1 MNQTSVALRNTLTTI
16 FFIAFL
22 FATLGGLF
30 TFNLAYARQAE
41 LPLEFLPVWKAA
53 KNLLIEGLLP
63 YSEFTTYEIQK
74 IAYGRVA
81 GPAELPLRVGMP
93 LPLMLVF
100 LPLGAFVELEQA
112 RAAWMVIL
120 QASLALLLVFSLR
133 LSGWRAHWAWLFIT
147 FLFGFSWIYSLSAMR
162 DASFSIVL
170 AMFLFGSL
178 QALRASL
185 DELAGMLL
193 AFSFYNLEMGGLLLL
208 FLLLWAAFSGRWR
221 IWAGLFMTLAI
232 LVTIAFIL
240 DSGWAMSFLRST
252 FFNWNANQNV
262 STVSLFVGWFP
273 GLGERI
279 ALGLALIFLLL
290 LLLESQQALA
300 RRNELQAFWV
310 TCLVAAVTPLVGM
323 PVNDSGLVFFL
334 PAFIL
339 SVSIM
344 SQRWAVI
351 GNWVALLILI
361 FASAAAWLLSIY
373 QIESGFLWMSLLT
386 VLLLYWVRWWV
397 VRPPRLWAD
406 QISTTRRPYAPL

>member
-1 MNQTSVALRNTLTTI
+1 MNQKSVALRNTLTTV

-30 TFNLAYARQAE
+30 TFNLTYARQAE
-41 LPLEFLPVWKAA
+41 LPPEFLPVWKAA
-53 KNLLIEGLLP
+53 NNLLIEGLSP

-74 IAYGRVA
+74 IAYGRAA
-81 GPAELPLRVGMP
+81 GPAEQPLRVGMP
-93 LPLMLVF
+93 LPLMLVY

-120 QASLALLLVFSLR
+120 QTSLALLLVFSLR

-147 FLFGFSWIYSLSAMR
+147 FLFGFSWLYSLSGMR
-162 DASFSIVL
+162 DASFSIAL

-178 QALRASL
+178 LALRASL

-232 LVTIAFIL
+232 LMTIAFIL
-240 DSGWAMSFLRST
+240 DANWLMAFIRSALI
-252 FFNWNANQNV
+252 NWHANQNV

-279 ALGLALIFLLL
+279 ALGLTLLTLLVLLI
-290 LLLESQQALA
+290 EGRQALA
-300 RRNELQAFWV
+300 GRNELQAFWV
-310 TCLVAAVTPLVGM
+310 ACLVATVTPLVGL
-323 PVNDSGLVFFL
+323 PVYESELVFFL

-339 SVSIM
+339 SASVM

-351 GNWVALLILI
+351 GNWVAFLILI

-406 QISTTRRPYAPL
+406 QISTARRPYAPF